1 MAGNFEMD
9 GCNCPN
15 PVYIMISGARI
26 AEIFPLNYNVKDT
39 CKMLGSPSEG
49 GLQQCDHKVVQPRV
63 VSFTGILK
71 KSYYHEIKGYRHC
84 VEAMN
89 MGTALCSF
97 MGRGGQ
103 VNKMF
108 LTEFE
113 EIGNSNRL
121 DSVEVKFTLT
131 EYLEHNKEND

>member
-1 MAGNFEMD
+1 MAGSFEGD
-9 GCNCPN
+9 GCTGQNA
-15 PVYIMISGARI
+15 VYIMISGGQVS
-26 AEIFPLNYNVKDT
+26 EIFPLNYNIKDT

-71 KSYYHEIKGYRHC
+71 RSYYARIAQYRKV

-97 MGRGGQ
+97 MGRGGE

-121 DSVEVKFTLT
+121 DAVEVKFTLT